1 VPLPNAAGATLEA
14 HEEGLSLPR
23 RSGSSTASADQR
35 QDDDRGGR
43 PPNARQLVS
52 TGIDV
57 VYRPST
63 DAASSGFLRD
73 SAEGGSHWRAATC
86 GTGVVAPPEWASTAT
101 SENKLALREAA
112 LHNVRDRVR
121 R

>member
-1 VPLPNAAGATLEA
+1 MPLPNAAEATLDA
-14 HEEGLSLPR
+14 HEEGLTLPR
-23 RSGSSTASADQR
+23 RSGSSTASSDQL

-43 PPNARQLVS
+43 PPNALQLVS
-52 TGIDV
+52 TGIGV

-73 SAEGGSHWRAATC
+73 SAEGGSYRRAATR
-86 GTGVVAPPEWASTAT
+86 GTGVVAPPEWAATAT
-101 SENKLALREAA
+101 SENKLALRAAA